1 VLANSATLSSSMR
14 LPCSIDRTPARRA
27 KSALAAAM
35 IGGGAVAIQQ
45 GVGVLVDVVM
55 THR

>member
-1 VLANSATLSSSMR
+1 MR